1 MTATDDSAER
11 STAAAAASGRGREF
25 AAALGWFLVAATLRA
40 IGIDRFSLWGD
51 EIYTLENSQQLFGP
65 AMKPSALA
73 FPLCF
78 LLERGALELA
88 RLGGVDLGAPESLQ
102 WVLRV
107 VPATCGALA
116 AAAAFAGSR
125 GVLRPGERHVLA
137 ALVAFSPWFLWMS
150 QMARFYALVLFF
162 CVPATF
168 SFWRAQRDGDVG
180 AAWRGVAWSALALA
194 THPSAGL
201 LLLGHL
207 LACLAAAALRLKP
220 LTRALVPPL
229 LLPLAAVAVAAAW
242 PTLRET
248 IAYRYH
254 AQDASLETAAVLVLG
269 LGFNFGPVVGALALL
284 GLPTLWR
291 RERALAVHVVVGV
304 GAPVAG
310 VLLLALQQK
319 AVEQRYL
326 VAVMP
331 LALVP
336 AAAFLGELGHRVTGA
351 LRGARVAI
359 PAAALAAWLP
369 GVVSAGIDGD
379 RHDLAGALAFVG
391 ARLEPGD
398 AIVCETHALARRYLP
413 AELSDERLIEAPPP
427 RDEWKRWQEL
437 WTDSRRVWV
446 VVQAEF
452 EEMSAETR
460 SFQRWAWQEGRLVRE
475 FWRPRL
481 DYHQNRLRVFL
492 VDTALARRWHRE
504 LPQR

>member
-1 MTATDDSAER
+1 MTAASDSAER
-11 STAAAAASGRGREF
+11 STAAAEPVAHGREWV
-25 AAALGWFLVAATLRA
+25 AVLGWFLVAATLRA
-40 IGIDRFSLWGD
+40 VGLDRFSFWGD
-51 EIYTLENSQQLFGP
+51 EIFTLENSEQLFGP

-78 LLERGALELA
+78 LLERGAIELG
-88 RLGGVDLGAPESLQ
+88 RIGGIDVTAPETLQ
-102 WVLRV
+102 WLLRV

-125 GVLRPGERHVLA
+125 GVLRHGERHVLA

-150 QMARFYALVLFF
+150 QMARFYALALFF

-168 SFWRAQRDGDVG
+168 AFWRAQRDGDVR
-180 AAWRGVAWSALALA
+180 AAWRGVTWSALGLA
-194 THPSAGL
+194 THPSAGF

-207 LACLAAAALRLKP
+207 VACLVAAALRLRP
-220 LTRALVPPL
+220 LTRAVVPPL
-229 LLPLAAVAVAAAW
+229 LLPLAAAAVAAAW

-248 IAYRYH
+248 VAYRYH
-254 AQDASLETAAVLVLG
+254 AQDASLESATALLLG
-269 LGFNFGPVVGALALL
+269 LGFNFGPVIGALALL

-291 RERALAVHVVVGV
+291 RDRALAVHVVVGV
-304 GAPVAG
+304 GGPVAA

-336 AAAFLGELGHRVTGA
+336 AAAFLGELSERAAGA

-391 ARLEPGD
+391 VRLEPGD
-398 AIVCETHALARRYLP
+398 GIVCETHALARRYLP
-413 AELSDERLIEAPPP
+413 ADLSEERLIEAPPP
-427 RDEWKRWQEL
+427 RDEWKQWQAL
-437 WTDSRRVWV
+437 WSGSRRIWV

-452 EEMSAETR
+452 EEMNAETR
-460 SFQRWAWQEGRLVRE
+460 SFQRWAWQEGHLVRE

-492 VDTALARRWHRE
+492 VDTAQARRWHRE
-504 LPQR
+504 LLPR